1 MKIVS
6 DGLIANTKITTDS
19 GEVIDGVI
27 DLLIYGA
34 GGDDFLR
41 ARLTIRL
48 SMLNVEIRDEHIQVF
63 CEDTDDQLINLVKMQ
78 KNIRIEN
85 NNRERGSNGNQ
96 A

>member
-27 DLLIYGA
+27 NLVIYGA
-34 GGDDFLR
+34 GGDDFLV
-41 ARLTIRL
+41 AQLMIRL

-63 CEDTDDQLINLVKMQ
+63 GVDTDEQLINLVQMQ

-85 NNRERGSNGNQ
+85 NNREDKGDGNP